1 LEPAQAYFDDK
12 QHFKDI
18 SALCSFT
25 HPKAGS
31 KTFPS
36 LKSLRNFIQKEHQLQ
51 FCDVCLEHRK
61 VFISEQELY
70 SKSSLERH
78 LRQGDTK
85 GSLAATTFKGHPFCK
100 WCKAYYYGENEIYQ
114 HMHSSHEECFLCRR
128 AYPGKYE
135 YYRDY
140 NQLEEHFSIK
150 HYPCMHQICRE
161 RKFVVFS
168 TETDLKKH
176 TAKEHGDTMSK
187 AERKQALQLPV
198 NFTYS
203 SSNGGGGGGGS
214 SSSSSL
220 AAGMA
225 GITIGGGPPSVPSRY
240 GRRGGSGN
248 SSNNGGRGDVRII
261 DEQQQQQQQQQQQAL
276 LLSAAATQRGQRDV
290 DLDPSDFPAGGL
302 ASSSSSSMIGGG
314 GGGRW
319 AAATGGGNGGGLRPE
334 EFPSL
339 PGSSKSAKKRANMKK
354 KSLAESLRGATRGG
368 GGVRVVS
375 TAGSRGNSFPPLR
388 PSSSSNSGDG
398 HTDSP
403 GYNNN
408 SGTGHQQK
416 QQHQMTRAPSSQ
428 EIAGPSTSLS
438 STASVS
444 QGLRQANVALVQQIK
459 SKLNASE
466 FQQFRDISSS
476 WLKGS
481 VSSNEYHS
489 VIMTLGLVEV
499 VPDLAATCPDAE
511 KRRELLGIH
520 KVAFLKTS
528 NNINN
533 NNNNGSSNTSGKTSG
548 WVPPEVA
555 AVAAERA
562 ERYSSWTCS
571 LCTLANGPGGRVCE
585 ACGTAA
591 PQPGD
596 ESNHWRR
603 EKNEGEGGGGGGGG
617 GVARTPAASSGGDAF
632 PSLPIAPLP
641 SSSSSSGITFITAAG
656 NEKGKGKQK
665 LSYGEFVS
673 RTKVH
678 PQNVWR
684 NPNLKGKWSK
694 NGALAQEERALK
706 DAWGK
711 K

>member
-1 LEPAQAYFDDK
+1 
-12 QHFKDI
+12 
-18 SALCSFT
+18 
-25 HPKAGS
+25 
-31 KTFPS
+31 
-36 LKSLRNFIQKEHQLQ
+36 
-51 FCDVCLEHRK
+51 
-61 VFISEQELY
+61 
-70 SKSSLERH
+70 
-78 LRQGDTK
+78 
-85 GSLAATTFKGHPFCK
+85 
-100 WCKAYYYGENEIYQ
+100 
-114 HMHSSHEECFLCRR
+114 MHSSHEECFLCRR
-128 AYPGKYE
+128 AHPGKYE

-150 HYPCMHQICRE
+150 HYPCMHRVCRE

-176 TAKEHGDTMSK
+176 TAKEHGDMLSK
-187 AERKQALQLPV
+187 AEKKQALQVPV

-203 SSNGGGGGGGS
+203 SSNGGGGGGV
-214 SSSSSL
+214 SSSSL

-248 SSNNGGRGDVRII
+248 SSSSGRGDVRII
-261 DEQQQQQQQQQQQAL
+261 DEQQQQQQQQQQAF
-276 LLSAAATQRGQRDV
+276 LLSAAATQRGQGDV

-302 ASSSSSSMIGGG
+302 TSSSSSMIGGG

-354 KSLAESLRGATRGG
+354 KSLAESLRGATGG

-375 TAGSRGNSFPPLR
+375 TAGSSGNSFPPLK

-398 HTDSP
+398 HTDIP
-403 GYNNN
+403 GYNNS

-428 EIAGPSTSLS
+428 EIAGPSISLS

-444 QGLRQANVALVQQIK
+444 QGLRQANMALIQQIK

-466 FQQFRDISSS
+466 FQQFRDVSSS

-481 VSSNEYHS
+481 VSSKEYHS
-489 VIMTLGLVEV
+489 VITTLGLVEV

-511 KRRELLGIH
+511 KRGELLGVH
-520 KVAFLKTS
+520 KVAFIKTTNK
-528 NNINN
+528 NNNN
-533 NNNNGSSNTSGKTSG
+533 NNNNGSSYTSDNTSG
-548 WVPPEVA
+548 WVPPE
-555 AVAAERA
+555 VAAERA

-571 LCTLANGPGGRVCE
+571 LCTLVNGPRGRVCE
-585 ACGTAA
+585 ACGTPA

-617 GVARTPAASSGGDAF
+617 VMAPTPAASVGEAF
-632 PSLPIAPLP
+632 PSLPMASLT
-641 SSSSSSGITFITAAG
+641 SSSSSSGITFTTAAANG
-656 NEKGKGKQK
+656 KGKGKQK

-673 RTKVH
+673 QTKVH

-694 NGALAQEERALK
+694 TGALAQEERALK